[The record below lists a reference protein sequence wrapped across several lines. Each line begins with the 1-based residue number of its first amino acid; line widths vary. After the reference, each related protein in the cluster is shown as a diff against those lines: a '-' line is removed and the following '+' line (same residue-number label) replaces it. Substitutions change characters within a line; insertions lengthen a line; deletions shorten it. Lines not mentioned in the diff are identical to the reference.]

1 MPKNDLR
8 INENRWRHRCL
19 GQGLQTRM
27 LIIVPALTGLL
38 TTGFVQAQI
47 PAPQLSVD
55 NTIATA
61 GFFRLSW
68 ETDAESVELQE
79 AASPDF
85 RKTTTAYSG
94 PDRATV
100 ISGKSDGTW
109 HYRVRVSAHGEPGPW
124 SDPVSITVAHHNL
137 GRALI
142 FLALGFIVFVAI
154 VLTIVRSKET
164 E

>member
-1 MPKNDLR
+1 
-8 INENRWRHRCL
+8 
-19 GQGLQTRM
+19 M
-27 LIIVPALTGLL
+27 LIIVTALTGLL

-47 PAPQLSVD
+47 PAPRLSVD
-55 NTIATA
+55 NATATA
-61 GFFRLSW
+61 GFFSLSW
-68 ETDAESVELQE
+68 ETDAESFVLQE

-85 RKTTTAYSG
+85 GNTTTAYSG

-100 ISGKSDGTW
+100 FSGKPDGTW
-109 HYRVRVSAHGEPGPW
+109 HYRVRASVNGQSGPW
-124 SDPVSITVAHHNL
+124 SDPVTVTVAHHNL

-142 FLALGFIVFVAI
+142 FLALGFIVFIAI